1 MAIRSLSQACVTLA
15 GVANGHPVCADG
27 CHGQNARAVA
37 IADADRILAE
47 SLGTEAQKTV
57 NLTRGDLLTGV
68 VDQSPAPIP
77 SDAPGLNARRVHSDT
92 AHGLDR
98 VDQQ

>member
-1 MAIRSLSQACVTLA
+1 VTD
-15 GVANGHPVCADG
+15 GYPVCADG
-27 CHGQNARAVA
+27 GRGQNARAVA
-37 IADADRILAE
+37 IEDADRILAE
-47 SLGTEAQKTV
+47 NLCAEPQKTV
-57 NLTRGDLLTGV
+57 NLTSGDLLTRV

-77 SDAPGLNARRVHSDT
+77 SDAPWIDARGVRSDT